1 MSRPESLF
9 YRRSA
14 AFAIKFILIQLF
26 DDDVLLV
33 NTEAGANDAVEAKA
47 PYRQAVLS
55 LPNIDS
61 DRRDQAEWRMV
72 LANSKR
78 DLIGH
83 RWLRPR
89 ERFAVHA
96 EGSTP
101 DKLGAHAVTERRSYA
116 DFGLASSATKARTRH
131 ANRKSRL
138 YPQISADR

>member
-1 MSRPESLF
+1 VSLF
-9 YRRSA
+9 DRRSA
-14 AFAIKFILIQLF
+14 AFDSKFSLLQRF

-33 NTEAGANDAVEAKA
+33 NTEAGAHDAVAAKA

-55 LPNIDS
+55 LPQIDGH
-61 DRRDQAEWRMV
+61 RRDQAEWRMV